1 MGRRN
6 NALTGKE
13 SKAAVRRE
21 SLAVQQAQA
30 AHDSGINLNPPTS
43 SGVPPPHAHPWP
55 LQVGRQTRALL
66 LLEQLPL
73 HRQQGQRAC
82 CSIWGFR
89 ILQRMEMRI
98 PMKCVNCKY
107 VYGGYVVCSEGCCSV
122 LLLTCSITIGALES
136 PSLLSSCSI
145 ITNNNIIAHNH

>member
-43 SGVPPPHAHPWP
+43 SGVPPPPRPSVAFA
-55 LQVGRQTRALL
+55 GGTSDEGASTSRAAPPPPAARPKSMLL
-66 LLEQLPL
+66 NM
-73 HRQQGQRAC
+73 
-82 CSIWGFR
+82 GF
-89 ILQRMEMRI
+89 Q
-98 PMKCVNCKY
+98 
-107 VYGGYVVCSEGCCSV
+107 
-122 LLLTCSITIGALES
+122 
-136 PSLLSSCSI
+136 
-145 ITNNNIIAHNH
+145 NIAEDGNEDSDEVREL